1 MWNCPI
7 KILLCGRIMS
17 LGDLLVYLRS
27 ILSATSTESLIKKN
41 ILKYT
46 IMSRD
51 KMLMDHL
58 PP

>member
-27 ILSATSTESLIKKN
+27 ILSATSTESLIKY